1 MRKLAK
7 IKSMDG
13 KVRLIAIP
21 VSKSWNVQ
29 SFVQS
34 SPSFYDFSYLY
45 IVFLYSL
52 FCAVILRLIRDH
64 KNFIR

>member
-21 VSKSWNVQ
+21 VSKNVQ

-34 SPSFYDFSYLY
+34 SPSFYDFSYLCT
-45 IVFLYSL
+45 VF
-52 FCAVILRLIRDH
+52 FGRGIILCLTRN
-64 KNFIR
+64 KKFIR

>member
-45 IVFLYSL
+45 TVFLYIVFLVLL
-52 FCAVILRLIRDH
+52 FSV
-64 KNFIR
+64 